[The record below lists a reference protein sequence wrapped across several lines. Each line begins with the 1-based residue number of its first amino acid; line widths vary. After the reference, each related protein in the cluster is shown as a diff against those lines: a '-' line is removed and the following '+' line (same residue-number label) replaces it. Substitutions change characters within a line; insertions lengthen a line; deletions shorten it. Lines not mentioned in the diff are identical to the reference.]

1 MSIVEKLKLEII
13 EELALD
19 VTPSE
24 IDPASPLFG
33 GGLGLDS
40 IDGLELVV
48 LLEKY
53 YNIKVGQEESMK
65 DIFSSVN
72 AMADYIAQK
81 QAAAAA

>member
-1 MSIVEKLKLEII
+1 MSLIDKLKLEII

-19 VTPSE
+19 VTPAE
-24 IDPASPLFG
+24 IDPSAPLFG

-53 YNIKVGQEESMK
+53 YGIKVGQDENMQE
-65 DIFSSVN
+65 IFSSVN
-72 AMADYIAQK
+72 ALAEYVSQRN
-81 QAAAAA
+81 AAAA

>member
-1 MSIVEKLKLEII
+1 MSAIDTLKSRII

-19 VTPSE
+19 VTPAE
-24 IDPASPLFG
+24 IDATAPLFG

-53 YNIKVGQEESMK
+53 YGVKVGQDENMQ

-72 AMADYIAQK
+72 ALHDYIATRST
-81 QAAAAA
+81 AVA

>member
-1 MSIVEKLKLEII
+1 MSAIDTLKLRII

-19 VTPSE
+19 ITPDE
-24 IDPASPLFG
+24 IDAAAPLFG

-53 YNIKVGQEESMK
+53 YDIKVGQDEDMHN
-65 DIFSSVN
+65 IFSSVN
-72 AMADYIAQK
+72 TLYDYIKERSAS
-81 QAAAAA
+81 AAA

>member
-1 MSIVEKLKLEII
+1 MLPIEKLKLEII

-19 VTPSE
+19 VTPAE
-24 IDPASPLFG
+24 IDPEGPLFG

-53 YNIKVGQEESMK
+53 YDVKVGQDENMK

-72 AMADYIAQK
+72 AMADYISRK
-81 QAAAAA
+81 QSAAAA

>member
-1 MSIVEKLKLEII
+1 MSTIDTLKSRII

-19 VTPSE
+19 VTPAE
-24 IDPASPLFG
+24 IDPAAPLFG

-53 YNIKVGQEESMK
+53 YGIKVGQDEDMQ

-72 AMADYIAQK
+72 ALYDYIDK
-81 QAAAAA
+81 RTAAAA

>member
-1 MSIVEKLKLEII
+1 MSLINNLKEQII

-19 VTPSE
+19 VSPAE
-24 IDPASPLFG
+24 ISPAEPLFG

-53 YNIKVGQEESMK
+53 YGIKVGQEENMQN
-65 DIFSSVN
+65 IFSSVN
-72 AMADYIAQK
+72 ALANYIQERT
-81 QAAAAA
+81 AAAA

>member
-1 MSIVEKLKLEII
+1 MLPIEKLKLEII

-19 VTPSE
+19 VTPAE

-53 YNIKVGQEESMK
+53 YDIKVGQEEDMK

-72 AMADYIAQK
+72 AMAGYISRK
-81 QAAAAA
+81 QSAAAA

>member
-1 MSIVEKLKLEII
+1 MSAIDTLKSRII

-19 VTPSE
+19 VTPAE
-24 IDPASPLFG
+24 IDAAAPLFG

-53 YNIKVGQEESMK
+53 YGIKVGQDEDMQN
-65 DIFSSVN
+65 IFASVN
-72 AMADYIAQK
+72 TLYDYIDK
-81 QAAAAA
+81 RTAAAA

>member
-1 MSIVEKLKLEII
+1 MLHIEKLKLEII

-24 IDPASPLFG
+24 IDPAGPLFG

-53 YNIKVGQEESMK
+53 YDIKVGQGENMQE
-65 DIFSSVN
+65 IFSSVN
-72 AMADYIAQK
+72 AMAGYISQK

>member
-1 MSIVEKLKLEII
+1 MSAIDTLKSRII

-19 VTPSE
+19 VTPAE
-24 IDPASPLFG
+24 IDSSAPLFG

-53 YNIKVGQEESMK
+53 YGIKVGQDEDMQN
-65 DIFSSVN
+65 IFASVDTLY
-72 AMADYIAQK
+72 DYIDK
-81 QAAAAA
+81 RSSAAA